1 MLKHVGKMKHNGA
14 KVCVIYRTLPGDAFG
29 ALVVGTSSLSELH
42 HNALMSEVESS
53 LGQQANELG
62 DHISNRFFQDG
73 ANILES
79 LHLNGKLKRV
89 ETGEVIM
96 TPTMSDE
103 INLTDLNVMIAEQKG
118 VTLDE
123 LSIKSDMPHMQR
135 KTNVQDISV
144 KDHSG
149 NHSRVPE
156 KQKTYPEIKRES
168 PSNLKAAEMS
178 SASDL
183 RVEANR
189 LLTEAAKLKKM
200 ADELEPPKK
209 KSSAKTK
216 QKTSESEHN

>member
-29 ALVVGTSSLSELH
+29 ALVVGTSSLNELH
-42 HNALMSEVESS
+42 HNALMGEVESA
-53 LGQQANELG
+53 LGQQANEFG
-62 DHISNRFFQDG
+62 DHVSNRFFQDG
-73 ANILES
+73 GNILET
-79 LHLNGKLKRV
+79 LHLQGKLKRV
-89 ETGEVIM
+89 DTSEVIM

-103 INLTDLNVMIAEQKG
+103 IVLSDLNVMIAEQKG

-135 KTNVQDISV
+135 KTNVQEVPI
-144 KDHSG
+144 KDHTG

-156 KQKTYPEIKRES
+156 KQKEYPEIKNES
-168 PSNLKAAEMS
+168 PSNLKASELS
-178 SASDL
+178 SASDM
-183 RVEANR
+183 RNEADR
-189 LLTEAAKLKKM
+189 LLKEAEKLKKM

-216 QKTSESEHN
+216 QKNTEPEHN